1 MKHVTI
7 AAVERERDSY
17 TLVNKSIV
25 IFKINKINKL
35 IKDSFKKCA

>member
-7 AAVERERDSY
+7 AAVERY

>member
-1 MKHVTI
+1 MKLVT
-7 AAVERERDSY
+7 AVAVKRESY